1 MWGGFLIATD
11 DDSDLLLLDTGNL
24 VELDFVR
31 GSRSS
36 SLWVSYTLSRVIL
49 SVALIRVWRFR
60 CIQL

>member
-1 MWGGFLIATD
+1 MWGGFLIAID

>member
-31 GSRSS
+31 SSRSS